1 MEFAVYAYDVEHVV
15 LDNLNFMMSGQ
26 GRGYDKF
33 DAQERALDRFRKFAT
48 HNNVHLTLV
57 IHPRCGCTAAP
68 APQSRAAT
76 ALTPLSA
83 GRCAARSPRT
93 PRSA

>member
-33 DAQERALDRFRKFAT
+33 EAQERCVLKPRMPMPSLACRALKRAAWHRALDRFRKFAT

-57 IHPRCGCTAAP
+57 IHPR
-68 APQSRAAT
+68 
-76 ALTPLSA
+76 
-83 GRCAARSPRT
+83 
-93 PRSA
+93 